1 MPVYAEYIPRKRKP
15 DLLSDVV
22 PWRSML
28 LPGLI
33 LQKWQ
38 HGLQRSYA
46 VRGPDLQGVSREEQG
61 ALMLQANEVLKRIG
75 GRWELQSEAQRTK
88 VTSLP
93 PIAWDYPV
101 PQLIDAERRA
111 TLLGTPG
118 SRETTYFLTL
128 SWLPPALTA
137 EKGLRFLMRGPCQ
150 PTSVPAPEVS
160 LQDFLTRTDSF
171 MALLR
176 GMLARCKPMNEVE
189 TLTYLHNCVSD
200 R

>member
-1 MPVYAEYIPRKRKP
+1 MAVYAEYIPRKRKP

-46 VRGPDLQGVSREEQG
+46 VRGPDLQGVSPEEQG

-75 GRWELQSEAQRTK
+75 GRWMLQSEAQRTR

-93 PIAWDYPV
+93 PVQWPYAV
-101 PQLIDAERRA
+101 SELIDQEHRA
-111 TLLGTPG
+111 RLLGTPG
-118 SRETTYFLTL
+118 SRETTYTMTL
-128 SWLPPALTA
+128 SWLPPAQTA
-137 EKGLRFLMRGPCQ
+137 QKGLRFLMRGPGR
-150 PTSVPAPEVS
+150 PTTTGAATPQQVS
-160 LQDFLTRTDSF
+160 LQEFLTRT
-171 MALLR
+171 
-176 GMLARCKPMNEVE
+176 
-189 TLTYLHNCVSD
+189 
-200 R
+200 